1 MSDVQPRE
9 ILLAVLPQD
18 PSVFDPDTGDL
29 LRAVVPVPQD
39 SVLVGPKSS
48 RFQVIDYDGSE
59 NHLYPPTSIRVAKD
73 LDDDRFGGL
82 SDTKLPGDPD
92 FRNQNVYAIAART
105 LATFERA
112 LGRRVPWSFS
122 GHQLY
127 LVPRA
132 FREANAYYDPNANAI
147 LFGAFD
153 GFVGPPTNRRRGMV
167 YTCLSHDIVA
177 HETTHAVLDGLRSR
191 FLEPGLPD
199 QLAFHEAFADIVAL
213 LSAFSIP
220 KLVLHSLGR
229 VDDRGRIPKANIDP
243 KVLRRNVLTGL
254 ADEMGA
260 ATKAHSGDALRRSVE
275 RTPGTAWRNDR
286 TFEEPHRRGEILV
299 GAVMQAFLLI
309 WSGRMDD
316 LISEVGTLS
325 RARAAEEG
333 SKSAE
338 HLLRMVIRAIDYCP
352 PLEFEFEDFVE
363 ALLVSDAEAA
373 PTDAHGYRPTL
384 TDAFKAFG
392 IEVQGRVTDL
402 SSLSLDYRGLDATE
416 LRNREDELFRFLWQN
431 ALDIGLEAEYYA
443 SVDDLRPSVRVSPEG
458 FLLQETVATYRQ
470 MVDGTVGDFRAL
482 SKRQSGAE
490 MKIPQ
495 GLPDS
500 TKLQIHGGTSIVFDQ
515 FGRSKHRLSK
525 PIFDWDRQARR
536 LDFLVRNRLT
546 DSRGA
551 YGASLG
557 LPRGQEFAVL
567 HDPDA
572 VLAERW

>member
-1 MSDVQPRE
+1 M
-9 ILLAVLPQD
+9 
-18 PSVFDPDTGDL
+18 

-39 SVLVGPKSS
+39 RLLPGPKSS
-48 RFQVIDYDGSE
+48 RFQVIDYDGAE
-59 NHLYPPTSIRVAKD
+59 NHLYPTTTVRIAKD
-73 LDDDRFGGL
+73 LDDDGFGGL
-82 SDTKLPGDPD
+82 TDAKLPGNAD
-92 FRNQNVYAIAART
+92 FRNQNVYAVASRT
-105 LATFERA
+105 LAAFEAA
-112 LGRRVPWSFS
+112 LGRRVPWSFT

-132 FREANAYYDPNANAI
+132 FREANAYYDPNSNAI

-153 GFVGPPTNRRRGMV
+153 GYVGPPSDRRRGVV
-167 YTCLSHDIVA
+167 YTALSHDIVA
-177 HETTHAVLDGLRSR
+177 HETTHAVLDGLRAR

-220 KLVLHSLGR
+220 KLVSHALGT
-229 VDDRGRIPKANIDP
+229 VDDRGRIPKANIDT
-243 KVLRRNVLTGL
+243 KTLRKNVLTGL
-254 ADEMGA
+254 AEEMGA

-275 RTPGTAWRNDR
+275 RTPNTAWRNDR
-286 TFEEPHRRGEILV
+286 TFDEPHRRGEILV
-299 GAVMQAFLLI
+299 GAVMQAFLGI
-309 WSGRMDD
+309 WSKRMAD
-316 LISEVGTLS
+316 LISEAGTLS

-338 HLLRMVIRAIDYCP
+338 HLIRMVIRAIDYCP

-373 PTDAHGYRPTL
+373 PTDAHGYRTTL
-384 TDAFKAFG
+384 ADAFKGFG
-392 IEVQGRVTDL
+392 ITPQGRVSDL
-402 SSLSLDYRGLDATE
+402 SLLGTLDYRGLNATE

-431 ALDIGLEAEYYA
+431 AADLNLEVDYYA
-443 SVDDLRPSVRVSPEG
+443 SVDGLRPSIRVSPEG

-470 MVDGTVGDFRAL
+470 MVNGTVGEIRAL
-482 SKRQSGAE
+482 SKRLSGKE
-490 MKIPQ
+490 MVVPA
-495 GLPDS
+495 GLSDE
-500 TKLQIHGGTSIVFDQ
+500 TKLQIHGGASIVFDQ
-515 FGRSKHRLSK
+515 FGRSKHQLSK
-525 PIFDWDRQARR
+525 PIFDWKRQADR
-536 LDFLVRNRLT
+536 LAFLVRNRLD
-546 DSRGA
+546 DSDGN